1 MKNLYFDTTDFDTKF
16 RKIIRETY
24 PELVL
29 KGMAR
34 AMFNLMRDC
43 VMQAPTVPIREGWL
57 RGSAS
62 IFVQNKLVG
71 VSSYGKPGFATT
83 NLAEAITAGKYVGT
97 IIFNTPY
104 AAHVH
109 EGIGIRHWTEPSS
122 GPKYLEAKLMGNG
135 RSYMQEIADTIK
147 AGAR

>member
-1 MKNLYFDTTDFDTKF
+1 MKNIYFDTTDFDRKF
-16 RKIIRETY
+16 KRIIRETY
-24 PELVL
+24 PELVRRGL
-29 KGMAR
+29 AR
-34 AMFNLMRDC
+34 AMNNLMRDC

-62 IFVQNKLVG
+62 IFVQNKLAG
-71 VSSYGKPGFATT
+71 ISSFGKPGYAAT
-83 NLAEAITAGKYVGT
+83 NLAEVVATGQYVGT

-104 AAHVH
+104 AARVH

-122 GPKYLEAKLMGNG
+122 GPKYLEAKLLSNG
-135 RSYMQEIADTIK
+135 RLYMREIADTIK

>member
-1 MKNLYFDTTDFDTKF
+1 MKNIYFDTTDFDEKF
-16 RKIIRETY
+16 QKIIKETY
-24 PELVL
+24 PELIK
-29 KGMAR
+29 KGLAR

-71 VSSYGKPGFATT
+71 VSPYGKPGFATT
-83 NLAEAITAGKYVGT
+83 NLAAAITAGKYVGT

-104 AAHVH
+104 AAKIH
-109 EGIGIRHWTEPSS
+109 EGIGFKFREPSA